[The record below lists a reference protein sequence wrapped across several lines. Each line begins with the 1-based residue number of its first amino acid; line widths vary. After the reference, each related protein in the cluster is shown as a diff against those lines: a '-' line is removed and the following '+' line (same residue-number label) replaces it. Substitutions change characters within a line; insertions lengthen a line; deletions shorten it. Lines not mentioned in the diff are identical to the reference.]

1 MTVAV
6 AILAESGIGEVLGIL
21 ALFLIM
27 GLASLGKWF
36 AEQKKERERREEI
49 EELKRKRLGQQG
61 TMPLVDRD
69 DGGEQETFGH
79 ETSAPPAAAATS
91 TRQRAVRR
99 TYRLTPP
106 ATMSQQPTR
115 VVRPPQDDAED
126 RVADD
131 LRQERERRRRKDLER
146 QQRLAAYR
154 PDEADTVA
162 IEKRLIS
169 VRSPLID
176 DTAGQMQ
183 QAAGGLQMNLKN
195 PSAARNAVV
204 MHEILG
210 PPKALQN
217 EQTLWET

>member
-79 ETSAPPAAAATS
+79 GASAPPAAAATS
-91 TRQRAVRR
+91 SRQRAVRR

-106 ATMSQQPTR
+106 ATTLQRPTR
-115 VVRPPQDDAED
+115 VVMPQEEDED

-154 PDEADTVA
+154 PDEADTAA
-162 IEKRLIS
+162 IEKRLVS

-176 DTAGQMQ
+176 DTTGQMQ